1 MTEIKN
7 AKISSTFLG
16 YEDHGILTCF
26 IHLDYGSI
34 SQSFG
39 GYELKYYGVDM
50 ISEILKVVKVE
61 SWEELRGKH
70 VRVYIDDSRMIRRIG
85 NILEDIWYSPE
96 NL

>member
-1 MTEIKN
+1 MPEIKN
-7 AKISSTFLG
+7 AKIHSTFLG
-16 YEDHGILTCF
+16 YEERGILTCF
-26 IHLDYGSI
+26 IRLDYGSM

-39 GYELKYYGVDM
+39 GYNLEYFGVDM
-50 ISEILKVVKVE
+50 ISKILKVVQVE

-70 VRVYIDDSRMIRRIG
+70 VRVYIDNSKTIRRIG